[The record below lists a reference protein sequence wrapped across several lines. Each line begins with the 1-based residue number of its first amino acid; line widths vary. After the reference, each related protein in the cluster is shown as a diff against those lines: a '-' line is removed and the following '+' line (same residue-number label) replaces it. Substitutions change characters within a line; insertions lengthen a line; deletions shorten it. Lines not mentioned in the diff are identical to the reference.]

1 MINIIIGLIC
11 LPAKTVVIIILL
23 MMNQTTVIVTTAT
36 GTITTEIPEIA
47 SHGGPKAARP
57 TVTGTLT
64 ELLTGIPT
72 ALNIVDVDMSHT
84 VWILKM
90 GMTHGTGGPTKE

>member
-47 SHGGPKAARP
+47 SHGGRRAARP

-64 ELLTGIPT
+64 GIPT
-72 ALNIVDVDMSHT
+72 ALNIVEIDMSHT